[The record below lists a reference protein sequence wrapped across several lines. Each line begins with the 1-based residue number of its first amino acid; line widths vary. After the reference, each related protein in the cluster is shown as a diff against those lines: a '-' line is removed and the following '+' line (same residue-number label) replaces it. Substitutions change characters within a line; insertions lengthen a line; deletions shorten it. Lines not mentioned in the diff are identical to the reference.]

1 MVTVTVIEEI
11 SAFCMGLLTVV
22 VILYLGPGLGE
33 SMSTSL
39 PINESGDFGT
49 ATTGADIWTSGVA
62 ILGAVIVIAAVAI
75 AIRALK
81 GLKD

>member
-1 MVTVTVIEEI
+1 MVTVIEEI
-11 SAFCMGLLTVV
+11 SAFCMGLLTIL

-39 PINESGDFGT
+39 PINESGDFAS
-49 ATTGADIWTSGVA
+49 ATTGADVWTSGVA

>member
-1 MVTVTVIEEI
+1 MVTVIEEI

-39 PINESGDFGT
+39 PINESGDFGG

-81 GLKD
+81 GLKN

>member
-1 MVTVTVIEEI
+1 MVSIIEEI
-11 SAFCMGLLTVV
+11 TAFCMGLLTIVV
-22 VILYLGPGLGE
+22 VLYLGPGLGD

-39 PINESGDFGT
+39 PINESGDFAS
-49 ATTGADIWTSGVA
+49 ATTGADVWTSGVA

-81 GLKD
+81 GLKN

>member
-1 MVTVTVIEEI
+1 MSMSVMEEI
-11 SAFCMGLLTVV
+11 TAFCFGLLSVV

-39 PINESGDFGT
+39 PINASGDFAA
-49 ATTGADIWTSGVA
+49 ATTGADVWVKGVA

-81 GLKD
+81 GLKE

>member
-1 MVTVTVIEEI
+1 MVSVIEEI
-11 SAFCMGLLTVV
+11 TAFCMGLLTIVV
-22 VILYLGPGLGE
+22 VLYLGPGLGE

-39 PINESGDFGT
+39 PINESGDFAN
-49 ATTGADIWTSGVA
+49 ATTGASVWTSGVA

-81 GLKD
+81 GLKE